1 MVDDRLAM
9 SILITGI
16 LCLLGAVLL
25 VIVDYYKRR
34 RSLER
39 LNRMLDAAMDGTFR
53 ESVFDESLYSA
64 LENRMAEYLS
74 ASEISARR
82 TAQEKDRIK
91 TMIADIS
98 HQTKTPLANILLYTE
113 LLQEQM
119 QTGSDEN
126 RENLELL
133 ADQARKLQFLI
144 ESLVKLSRLETGILA
159 LQPKK
164 NAVLPLLL
172 EMEKAF
178 GSRARE
184 KGLYLQIRS
193 EEAEEVKAATAC
205 FDLKWTKEALG
216 NLIDNAI
223 KYTDQGGV
231 TVSLKSYKL
240 FVCIEVAD
248 TGSEIPEEEQA
259 KIFGRFYRSLQVAD
273 QEGVGIGLYLTREI
287 LRQQSGY
294 VKVSSGKGKGAV
306 FSMYLPV
313 D

>member
-1 MVDDRLAM
+1 MTDDGHAM
-9 SILITGI
+9 IILITGI
-16 LCLLGAVLL
+16 FCLFCAVVL
-25 VIVDYYKRR
+25 VIVDHYKVR

-39 LNRMLDAAMDGTFR
+39 MKRMLDAAIEGTFR

-64 LENRMAEYLS
+64 LESRLAEYLS

-82 TAQEKDRIK
+82 TAEEKERIK

-98 HQTKTPLANILLYTE
+98 HQTRTPLANILLYAE
-113 LLQEQM
+113 LLQEQI
-119 QTGSDEN
+119 QSESDES

-133 ADQARKLQFLI
+133 ADQAQKLKFLI
-144 ESLVKLSRLETGILA
+144 NSLVKLSRLETGVLV
-159 LQPKK
+159 LQPKRT
-164 NAVLPLLL
+164 AVLPLLSDV
-172 EMEKAF
+172 EKEFA
-178 GSRARE
+178 GRARE
-184 KGLYLQIRS
+184 KGLYLHFLI
-193 EEAEEVKAATAC
+193 EETEQTTAC
-205 FDLKWTKEALG
+205 FDMKWTKEALG

-223 KYTDQGGV
+223 KYTKQGGV
-231 TVSLKSYKL
+231 TVRMKSYKL
-240 FVCIEVAD
+240 FVCIEVED
-248 TGSEIPEEEQA
+248 TGSGIPEEEQA

-306 FSMYLPV
+306 FFVYLPV

>member
-1 MVDDRLAM
+1 MTDDGHAM
-9 SILITGI
+9 IILITGI
-16 LCLLGAVLL
+16 FCLFCAVVL
-25 VIVDYYKRR
+25 VIVDHYKVR

-39 LNRMLDAAMDGTFR
+39 MKRMLDAAIEGTFR

-64 LENRMAEYLS
+64 LESRLAEYLS

-82 TAQEKDRIK
+82 TAEEKERIK

-98 HQTKTPLANILLYTE
+98 HQTRTPLANILLYAE
-113 LLQEQM
+113 LLQEQI
-119 QTGSDEN
+119 QSESDES

-133 ADQARKLQFLI
+133 ADQAQKLKFLI
-144 ESLVKLSRLETGILA
+144 NSLVKLSRLETGVLV
-159 LQPKK
+159 LQPKRT
-164 NAVLPLLL
+164 AVLPLLSDA
-172 EMEKAF
+172 EKEFA
-178 GSRARE
+178 GRARE
-184 KGLYLQIRS
+184 KGLYLQFLF
-193 EEAEEVKAATAC
+193 EETEQTTAC
-205 FDLKWTKEALG
+205 FDMKWTKEALG

-223 KYTDQGGV
+223 KYTEQGGI
-231 TVSLKSYKL
+231 TVRMRSYKL
-240 FVCIEVAD
+240 FVCIEVED
-248 TGSEIPEEEQA
+248 TGSGIPEEEQA

>member
-1 MVDDRLAM
+1 MTDDGHAM
-9 SILITGI
+9 IILITGI
-16 LCLLGAVLL
+16 FCLFCAVVL
-25 VIVDYYKRR
+25 VIVDHYKVR

-39 LNRMLDAAMDGTFR
+39 MKRMLDAAIEGTFR

-64 LENRMAEYLS
+64 LESRLAEYLS

-82 TAQEKDRIK
+82 TAEEKERIK

-98 HQTKTPLANILLYTE
+98 HQTRTPLANILLYAE
-113 LLQEQM
+113 LLQEQI
-119 QTGSDEN
+119 QSESDES

-133 ADQARKLQFLI
+133 ADQAQKLKFLI
-144 ESLVKLSRLETGILA
+144 NSLVKLSRLETGVLV
-159 LQPKK
+159 LQPKRT
-164 NAVLPLLL
+164 AVLPLLSDA
-172 EMEKAF
+172 EKEFA
-178 GSRARE
+178 GRARE
-184 KGLYLQIRS
+184 KGLYLQFLF
-193 EEAEEVKAATAC
+193 EETEQTTAC
-205 FDLKWTKEALG
+205 FDMKWTKEALG

-223 KYTDQGGV
+223 KYTEQGGI
-231 TVSLKSYKL
+231 TVRMKSYKL
-240 FVCIEVAD
+240 FVCIEVED
-248 TGSEIPEEEQA
+248 TGSGIPEEEQA

>member
-1 MVDDRLAM
+1 MTDDGHAM
-9 SILITGI
+9 IILITGI
-16 LCLLGAVLL
+16 FCLFCAVVL
-25 VIVDYYKRR
+25 VIVDHYKVR

-39 LNRMLDAAMDGTFR
+39 MKRMLDAAIEGTFR

-64 LENRMAEYLS
+64 LESRLAEYLS

-82 TAQEKDRIK
+82 TAEEKERIK

-98 HQTKTPLANILLYTE
+98 HQTRTPLANILLYAE
-113 LLQEQM
+113 LLQEQI
-119 QTGSDEN
+119 QSESDES

-133 ADQARKLQFLI
+133 ADQAQKLKFLI
-144 ESLVKLSRLETGILA
+144 NSLVKLSRLETGVLV
-159 LQPKK
+159 LQPKRT
-164 NAVLPLLL
+164 AVLPLLSDA
-172 EMEKAF
+172 EKEFA
-178 GSRARE
+178 GRARE
-184 KGLYLQIRS
+184 KGLYLKFLF
-193 EEAEEVKAATAC
+193 EETEQTTAC
-205 FDLKWTKEALG
+205 FDMKWTKEALG

-223 KYTDQGGV
+223 KYTEQGGI
-231 TVSLKSYKL
+231 TVRMKSYKL
-240 FVCIEVAD
+240 FVCIEVED
-248 TGSEIPEEEQA
+248 TGSGIPEEEQA

>member
-1 MVDDRLAM
+1 MTDDGHAM
-9 SILITGI
+9 IILITGI
-16 LCLLGAVLL
+16 FCLFCAVVL
-25 VIVDYYKRR
+25 VIVDHYKVR

-39 LNRMLDAAMDGTFR
+39 MKRMLDAAIEGTFR

-64 LENRMAEYLS
+64 LESRLAEYLS

-82 TAQEKDRIK
+82 TAEEKERIK

-98 HQTKTPLANILLYTE
+98 HQTRTPLANILLYAE
-113 LLQEQM
+113 LLQEQI
-119 QTGSDEN
+119 QSESDES

-133 ADQARKLQFLI
+133 ADQAQKLKFLI
-144 ESLVKLSRLETGILA
+144 NSLVKLSRLETGVLV
-159 LQPKK
+159 LQPKRT
-164 NAVLPLLL
+164 AVLPLLSDA
-172 EMEKAF
+172 EKEFA
-178 GSRARE
+178 GRARE
-184 KGLYLQIRS
+184 KGLYLQFLV
-193 EEAEEVKAATAC
+193 EETEQTTAC
-205 FDLKWTKEALG
+205 FDMKWTKEALG

-223 KYTDQGGV
+223 KYTEQGGI
-231 TVSLKSYKL
+231 TVRMRSYKL
-240 FVCIEVAD
+240 FVCIEVED
-248 TGSEIPEEEQA
+248 TGSGIPEEEQA

>member
-1 MVDDRLAM
+1 MTDDGHAM
-9 SILITGI
+9 IILITGI
-16 LCLLGAVLL
+16 FCLFCAVVL
-25 VIVDYYKRR
+25 VIVDHYKVR

-39 LNRMLDAAMDGTFR
+39 MKRMLNAAIEGTFR

-64 LENRMAEYLS
+64 LESRLAEYLS

-82 TAQEKDRIK
+82 TAEEKERIK

-98 HQTKTPLANILLYTE
+98 HQTRTPLANILLYAE
-113 LLQEQM
+113 LLQEQI
-119 QTGSDEN
+119 QSESDES

-133 ADQARKLQFLI
+133 ADQAQKLKFLI
-144 ESLVKLSRLETGILA
+144 NSLVKLSRLETGVLV
-159 LQPKK
+159 LQPKRT
-164 NAVLPLLL
+164 AVLPLLSDV
-172 EMEKAF
+172 EKEFA
-178 GSRARE
+178 GRARE
-184 KGLYLQIRS
+184 KGLYLHFLI
-193 EEAEEVKAATAC
+193 EETEQTTAC
-205 FDLKWTKEALG
+205 FDMKWTKEALG

-223 KYTDQGGV
+223 KYTEQGGI
-231 TVSLKSYKL
+231 TVRMKSYKL
-240 FVCIEVAD
+240 FVCIEVED
-248 TGSEIPEEEQA
+248 TGSGIPEEEQA

>member
-1 MVDDRLAM
+1 MTDDGHAM
-9 SILITGI
+9 IILITGI
-16 LCLLGAVLL
+16 FCLFCAVVL
-25 VIVDYYKRR
+25 VIVDHYKVR

-39 LNRMLDAAMDGTFR
+39 MKRMLDAAIEGTFR

-64 LENRMAEYLS
+64 LESRLAEYLS

-82 TAQEKDRIK
+82 TAEEKERIK

-98 HQTKTPLANILLYTE
+98 HQTRTPLANILLYAE
-113 LLQEQM
+113 LLQEQI
-119 QTGSDEN
+119 QSESDES

-133 ADQARKLQFLI
+133 ADQAQKLKFLI
-144 ESLVKLSRLETGILA
+144 NSLVKLSRLETGVLV
-159 LQPKK
+159 LQPKRT
-164 NAVLPLLL
+164 AVLPLLSDA
-172 EMEKAF
+172 EKEFA
-178 GSRARE
+178 GRARE
-184 KGLYLQIRS
+184 KGLYLKFLF
-193 EEAEEVKAATAC
+193 EETEQTTAC
-205 FDLKWTKEALG
+205 FDMKWTKEALG

-223 KYTDQGGV
+223 KYTEQGGI
-231 TVSLKSYKL
+231 TVRMKSYKL
-240 FVCIEVAD
+240 FVCIEVED
-248 TGSEIPEEEQA
+248 TGSGISEEEQA

>member
-1 MVDDRLAM
+1 MTDDGHAM
-9 SILITGI
+9 IILITGI
-16 LCLLGAVLL
+16 FCLFCAVVL
-25 VIVDYYKRR
+25 VIVDHYKVR

-39 LNRMLDAAMDGTFR
+39 MKRMLDAAIEGTFR

-64 LENRMAEYLS
+64 LESRLTEYLS

-82 TAQEKDRIK
+82 TAEEKERIK

-98 HQTKTPLANILLYTE
+98 HQTRTPLANILLYAE
-113 LLQEQM
+113 LLQEQI
-119 QTGSDEN
+119 QSGSDES

-133 ADQARKLQFLI
+133 ADQAQKLKFLI
-144 ESLVKLSRLETGILA
+144 NSLVKLSRLETGVLV
-159 LQPKK
+159 LQPKRT
-164 NAVLPLLL
+164 AVLPLLSDV
-172 EMEKAF
+172 EKEFA
-178 GSRARE
+178 GRARE
-184 KGLYLQIRS
+184 KGLYLHFLI
-193 EEAEEVKAATAC
+193 EETEQTTAC
-205 FDLKWTKEALG
+205 FDMKWTKEALG

-223 KYTDQGGV
+223 KYTKQGGV
-231 TVSLKSYKL
+231 TVRMKSYKL
-240 FVCIEVAD
+240 FVCIEVED
-248 TGSEIPEEEQA
+248 TGSGIPEEEQA

-306 FSMYLPV
+306 FFVYLPV

>member
-1 MVDDRLAM
+1 MTDDGHAM
-9 SILITGI
+9 IILIMGI
-16 LCLLGAVLL
+16 FCLFCAAVL
-25 VIVDYYKRR
+25 VIVDHYKVR

-39 LNRMLDAAMDGTFR
+39 MKRMLDAAIDGTFR
-53 ESVFDESLYSA
+53 ERVFDESLYSA
-64 LENRMAEYLS
+64 LESRLAEYLS

-82 TAQEKDRIK
+82 TAEEKERIK

-98 HQTKTPLANILLYTE
+98 HQTRTPLANILLYAE
-113 LLQEQM
+113 LLQEQI
-119 QTGSDEN
+119 QSESDES

-133 ADQARKLQFLI
+133 ADQAQKLKFLI
-144 ESLVKLSRLETGILA
+144 NSLVKLSRLETGVLV
-159 LQPKK
+159 LQPKRT
-164 NAVLPLLL
+164 AVLPLLSDA
-172 EMEKAF
+172 EKEFA
-178 GSRARE
+178 GRARE
-184 KGLYLQIRS
+184 KGLYLKFLF
-193 EEAEEVKAATAC
+193 EETEQTTAC
-205 FDLKWTKEALG
+205 FDMKWTKEALG

-223 KYTDQGGV
+223 KYTEQGGI
-231 TVSLKSYKL
+231 TVRMKSYKL
-240 FVCIEVAD
+240 FVCIEVED
-248 TGSEIPEEEQA
+248 TGSGIPEEEQA

>member
-1 MVDDRLAM
+1 MTDDGHAM
-9 SILITGI
+9 IILITGI
-16 LCLLGAVLL
+16 FCLFCAVVL
-25 VIVDYYKRR
+25 VIVDHYKVR

-39 LNRMLDAAMDGTFR
+39 MKRMLDAAIEGTFR

-64 LENRMAEYLS
+64 LESRLAEYLS

-82 TAQEKDRIK
+82 TAEEKERIK

-98 HQTKTPLANILLYTE
+98 HQTRTPLANILLYAE
-113 LLQEQM
+113 LLQEQI
-119 QTGSDEN
+119 QSESDES

-133 ADQARKLQFLI
+133 ADQAQKLKFLNN
-144 ESLVKLSRLETGILA
+144 SLVKLSRLETGVLV
-159 LQPKK
+159 LQPKRT
-164 NAVLPLLL
+164 AVLPLLSDA
-172 EMEKAF
+172 EKEFA
-178 GSRARE
+178 GRARE
-184 KGLYLQIRS
+184 KGLYLKFLF
-193 EEAEEVKAATAC
+193 EETEQTTAC
-205 FDLKWTKEALG
+205 FDMKWTKEALG

-223 KYTDQGGV
+223 KYTEQGGI
-231 TVSLKSYKL
+231 TVRMKSYKL
-240 FVCIEVAD
+240 FVCIEVED
-248 TGSEIPEEEQA
+248 TGSGISEEEQA

>member
-1 MVDDRLAM
+1 MTDDGHAM
-9 SILITGI
+9 IILITGI
-16 LCLLGAVLL
+16 FCLFCAVVL
-25 VIVDYYKRR
+25 VIVDHYKVR

-39 LNRMLDAAMDGTFR
+39 MKRMLDAAIEGTFR

-64 LENRMAEYLS
+64 LESRLAEYLS

-82 TAQEKDRIK
+82 TAEEKERIK

-98 HQTKTPLANILLYTE
+98 HQTRTPLANILLYAE
-113 LLQEQM
+113 LLQEQI
-119 QTGSDEN
+119 QSESDES

-133 ADQARKLQFLI
+133 ADQAQKLKFLI
-144 ESLVKLSRLETGILA
+144 NSLVKLSRLETGVLV
-159 LQPKK
+159 LQPKRT
-164 NAVLPLLL
+164 AVLPLLSDA
-172 EMEKAF
+172 EKEFA
-178 GSRARE
+178 GRARE
-184 KGLYLQIRS
+184 KGLYLQFLF
-193 EEAEEVKAATAC
+193 EETEQTTAC
-205 FDLKWTKEALG
+205 FDMKWTKEALG

-223 KYTDQGGV
+223 KYTEQGGI
-231 TVSLKSYKL
+231 TVRMRSYKL
-240 FVCIEVAD
+240 FVCIEVED
-248 TGSEIPEEEQA
+248 TGSGIPEEEQA

-294 VKVSSGKGKGAV
+294 VKVSSGKGMGAV

>member
-1 MVDDRLAM
+1 MADDGHAM
-9 SILITGI
+9 IILITGI
-16 LCLLGAVLL
+16 FCLFCAVAL
-25 VIVDYYKRR
+25 VIVDHYKVR

-39 LNRMLDAAMDGTFR
+39 MKRMLDAAIEGTFR

-64 LENRMAEYLS
+64 LESRLAEYLS

-82 TAQEKDRIK
+82 TAEEKERIK

-98 HQTKTPLANILLYTE
+98 HQTRTPLANILLYAE
-113 LLQEQM
+113 LLQEQI
-119 QTGSDEN
+119 QSESDES

-133 ADQARKLQFLI
+133 ADQAQKLKFLI
-144 ESLVKLSRLETGILA
+144 NSLVKLSRLETGVLV
-159 LQPKK
+159 LQPKRT
-164 NAVLPLLL
+164 AVLPLLSDA
-172 EMEKAF
+172 EKEFA
-178 GSRARE
+178 GRARE
-184 KGLYLQIRS
+184 KGLYLQFLF
-193 EEAEEVKAATAC
+193 EETEQTTAC
-205 FDLKWTKEALG
+205 FDMKWTKEALG

-223 KYTDQGGV
+223 KYTEQGGI
-231 TVSLKSYKL
+231 TVRMKSYKL
-240 FVCIEVAD
+240 FVCIEVED
-248 TGSEIPEEEQA
+248 TGSGIPEEEQA

-294 VKVSSGKGKGAV
+294 VKVSSGKGMGAV